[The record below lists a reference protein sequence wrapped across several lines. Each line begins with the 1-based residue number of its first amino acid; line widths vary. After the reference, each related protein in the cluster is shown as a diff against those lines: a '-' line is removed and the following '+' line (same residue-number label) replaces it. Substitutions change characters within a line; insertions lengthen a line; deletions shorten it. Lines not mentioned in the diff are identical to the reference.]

1 MDKKGMSLSVKL
13 EIYEGPLDLLLHL
26 IKKHEVDIYD
36 IPIALITDQYLE
48 YLKLMESFNIEI
60 AGEFLL
66 MAATLTQIKS
76 KMLLPVLDENEEIE
90 EDPRM
95 AIVLPLLE
103 HMKLKDAAEVL
114 ENREILDRDVFSRTT
129 SLAEMG
135 IEEEELFTV
144 SLFDLLDSFRKI
156 IARIEDRAS
165 LDITLEPKSIED
177 RIGEIVDLLKTMRE
191 AAFEKLFQKDRSR
204 NELILTFLA
213 ILELARI
220 GLLRILQ
227 NQVTGD
233 IKVYYVEESPKLV
246 AVDASE
252 GEQQVIDS
260 RQTGGGLPDV
270 NSEKDQ
276 AE

>member
-1 MDKKGMSLSVKL
+1 MSLSVKL

-114 ENREILDRDVFSRTT
+114 EKREILDRDVFSRTT

-233 IKVYYVEESPKLV
+233 IKVYYVEEAPKLV